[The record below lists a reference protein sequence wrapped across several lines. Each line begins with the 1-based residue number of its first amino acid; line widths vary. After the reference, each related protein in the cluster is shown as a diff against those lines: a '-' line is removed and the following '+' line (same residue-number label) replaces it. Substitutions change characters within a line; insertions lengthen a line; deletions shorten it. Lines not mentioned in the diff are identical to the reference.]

1 MVTITKG
8 PKCSVA
14 QMLNGI
20 YYCNLVSAIRFVSF
34 CTWPFLHCSIWVRY
48 ILISWHY
55 VLNKNKSM
63 TSICIKNKYL
73 PQIMSTNSLILLHRI
88 LINGSKSQAYL
99 IRETVFS
106 SKQAICHF
114 IQFFFQW
121 IFKKLKYK
129 KSCFFVWDCVQP
141 TINCVTAGE
150 IHFLWKRC
158 NFKVK
163 FYEANIWRFYCKHL
177 AVFLNDQNVTELYI
191 YIIRSGVCHSLVL
204 LSICVFFC
212 ETCVFFKSCCF
223 H

>member
-129 KSCFFVWDCVQP
+129 KSLFF
-141 TINCVTAGE
+141 
-150 IHFLWKRC
+150 LLR
-158 NFKVK
+158 
-163 FYEANIWRFYCKHL
+163 L
-177 AVFLNDQNVTELYI
+177 
-191 YIIRSGVCHSLVL
+191 RSTHHILCDSRWNTFSLKEMQFMKQIFED
-204 LSICVFFC
+204 SIVN
-212 ETCVFFKSCCF
+212 T
-223 H
+223 